1 MSYSECQTQPH
12 SNVSLFFLP
21 SHLDGFM
28 GVRRKGEVICDLE
41 KLDGWRWQKVAEG
54 ACQSKC
60 VRSKYIVVVE
70 TVALEISFLV

>member
-41 KLDGWRWQKVAEG
+41 KLDGWRWQKVPVKV
-54 ACQSKC
+54 S
-60 VRSKYIVVVE
+60 VE
-70 TVALEISFLV
+70 IKVYGGG